1 LLKRQREGC
10 KKRARNG
17 PLWGKRRRSSV
28 KLEDVKEQKRAM
40 RARFVVSSAVRNLL
54 PAFIVAGASR
64 GNGEFWA
71 EALEGDIGDKGVNDL
86 KYFSYCGD

>member
-1 LLKRQREGC
+1 
-10 KKRARNG
+10 
-17 PLWGKRRRSSV
+17 
-28 KLEDVKEQKRAM
+28 M